1 MEPLRASIYAAQ
13 RFRESIEMK
22 RSIYFSYTVEF
33 IEEYSFDTSEPKKY
47 PTIHAIADSCL
58 IEYAK
63 QNELPYEITNDT

>member
-1 MEPLRASIYAAQ
+1 
-13 RFRESIEMK
+13 MK